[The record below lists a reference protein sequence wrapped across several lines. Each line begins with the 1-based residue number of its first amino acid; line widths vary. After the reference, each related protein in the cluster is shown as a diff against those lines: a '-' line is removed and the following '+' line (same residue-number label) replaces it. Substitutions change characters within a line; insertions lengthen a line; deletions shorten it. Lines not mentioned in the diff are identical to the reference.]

1 MTNLSKE
8 ERLTAQSAPHAVDRQ
23 LERTDED
30 LFRQY
35 RSDGE
40 ADVFATLVSRYQR
53 ELYNYLRR
61 FLGDAALA
69 EDVFQAT
76 FLQVHLKQ
84 KLFQAGR
91 KFRPW
96 LYTIAT
102 NQAIDAQ
109 RRNKRHRRLS
119 LDQTHSSGSEELGAL
134 IDVVAGGELD
144 PAITANNN
152 EQAEWIRGAVE
163 GLPDP
168 LRNAVKLVYFK
179 GMKYRDAAQVMSIPV
194 GTVKSRLH
202 SAIQRLGEA
211 VNDAQ
216 PSK

>member
-1 MTNLSKE
+1 MAKATKDDRRAKSA
-8 ERLTAQSAPHAVDRQ
+8 TASPNP
-23 LERTDED
+23 RTDEQ
-30 LFRQY
+30 LFREY
-35 RSDGE
+35 RRGGDSDL
-40 ADVFATLVSRYQR
+40 FATLVSRYQR

-84 KLFQAGR
+84 ELFQSGR

-119 LDQTHSSGSEELGAL
+119 LDQSHSSGTEQVGSLM
-134 IDVVAGGELD
+134 DVVTGGELD
-144 PAITANNN
+144 PAHAVDQR
-152 EQAEWIRGAVE
+152 EQAEWVRSAVD
-163 GLPDP
+163 GLPEP
-168 LRNAVKLVYFK
+168 LRNAVNLVYFR
-179 GMKYRDAAQVMSIPV
+179 GMKYRDAAQVLSIPV

-211 VNDAQ
+211 WSEIA
-216 PSK
+216 PTK